1 MRAIWSGTISFG
13 LVALPCQLYT
23 AAEEHG
29 PGLHT
34 VHAAC
39 GGRIRHRRVC
49 ELENIEVPQDQIARA
64 WEAPDGR
71 QVILRDTDLEAL
83 PLPTKHVIEVLGFV
97 TTAEVDPILYSRPYW
112 IGASGAGAQRPY
124 ALLVEALARTDRVA
138 ICKVA
143 IRSRERLATIRP
155 RHGMLLLQSLLWP
168 EEVRDPGDLS
178 SPAPLTEREL
188 EMAEVLM
195 DALAG
200 VDISELHDEYTAA
213 LTSLVDAKASG
224 GELTVRPEPAPAVDL
239 MAALE
244 ESVRAAKQA
253 RGEDQS

>member
-1 MRAIWSGTISFG
+1 M
-13 LVALPCQLYT
+13 
-23 AAEEHG
+23 
-29 PGLHT
+29 
-34 VHAAC
+34 
-39 GGRIRHRRVC
+39 GG
-49 ELENIEVPQDQIARA
+49 
-64 WEAPDGR
+64 PDGR
-71 QVILRDTDLEAL
+71 QIILRDNDFDAL

-138 ICKVA
+138 ICKIA

-178 SPAPLTEREL
+178 STSPLTEREL

-200 VDISELHDEYTAA
+200 VDIGELHDEYTAA
-213 LTSLVDAKASG
+213 LNSLVDAKASG

-244 ESVRAAKQA
+244 ESVRVARQD
-253 RGEDQS
+253 RGEDI